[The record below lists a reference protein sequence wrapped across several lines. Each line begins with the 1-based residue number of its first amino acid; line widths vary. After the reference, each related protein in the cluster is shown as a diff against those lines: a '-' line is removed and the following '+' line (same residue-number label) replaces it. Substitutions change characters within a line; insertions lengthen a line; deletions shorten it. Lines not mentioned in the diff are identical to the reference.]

1 MCGMALAASLALADL
16 YGAGGAATLQAK
28 AAAQTQAVSPLA
40 SEPLYADIVGRA
52 RDLRA
57 TVIALE
63 ATPGLKASTTAL
75 PLAGFDGVAAKAADL
90 STLDM
95 KGHVDLASRDKDGD
109 LKCILKGI
117 SQDIP
122 KRVAEVRDAKSG
134 LEEARALEDLAY
146 LLDDNVG
153 VITAP
158 PKAPV

>member
-16 YGAGGAATLQAK
+16 YGAGGGMALKPA
-28 AAAQTQAVSPLA
+28 AVSPLA
-40 SEPLYADIVGRA
+40 SEPLYADIIGRA

-57 TVIALE
+57 TVVAME
-63 ATPGLKASTTAL
+63 ATPGLKASANAV
-75 PLAGFDGVAAKAADL
+75 PLEGFDKVAEKAQAL

-95 KGHVDLASRDKDGD
+95 KGHVDLAARDKDGD

-117 SQDIP
+117 SQDLP
-122 KRVAEVRDAKSG
+122 KRIAEVRDAKTG
-134 LEEARALEDLAY
+134 PDEARALDDLAY

>member
-16 YGAGGAATLQAK
+16 YGSGGGSAV
-28 AAAQTQAVSPLA
+28 QTQAVSPLA
-40 SEPLYADIVGRA
+40 AEPLYADIVGRA

-57 TVIALE
+57 TVIAME
-63 ATPGLKASTTAL
+63 ATPGLKQSATAV
-75 PLAGFDGVAAKAADL
+75 PIEGFDAVAAKAEAL
-90 STLDM
+90 SGLDM
-95 KGHVDLASRDKDGD
+95 KGHVDLAARDKDGD

-117 SQDIP
+117 SQDLP
-122 KRVAEVRDAKSG
+122 KRIAEVRDAKTG
-134 LEEARALEDLAY
+134 PEEARALDDLAY

>member
-16 YGAGGAATLQAK
+16 YGATGGH
-28 AAAQTQAVSPLA
+28 AVSAPAPSPLA
-40 SEPLYADIVGRA
+40 TEPLYADIVGRA

-63 ATPGLKASTTAL
+63 ATPGLKSSATAL
-75 PLAGFDGVAAKAADL
+75 PLDGFEGIAAKAEAL
-90 STLDM
+90 SSLDM
-95 KGHVDLASRDKDGD
+95 KGHLDLAARDKDGD

-117 SQDIP
+117 SQDLP
-122 KRVAEVRDAKSG
+122 KRIDEIRAAKTG
-134 LEEARALEDLAY
+134 PDEARALDDLAY